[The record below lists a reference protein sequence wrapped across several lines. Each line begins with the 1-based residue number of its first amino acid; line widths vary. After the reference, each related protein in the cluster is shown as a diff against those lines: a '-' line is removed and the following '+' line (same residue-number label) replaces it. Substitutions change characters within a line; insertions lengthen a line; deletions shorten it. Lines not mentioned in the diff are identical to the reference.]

1 MGYKVKLFSICG
13 KEPVLDAIL
22 GTEPKMQ
29 AKIYREINLLDEYW
43 SDAKKIM
50 EKNPEVKKEL
60 DLNEAEY
67 QVIRAVI
74 KARQESGLTQ
84 AELAERAGTKQSN
97 IARLESGR
105 ANPTIE
111 FLQKVVG
118 AMGKKISVSII

>member
-1 MGYKVKLFSICG
+1 M
-13 KEPVLDAIL
+13 D
-22 GTEPKMQ
+22 
-29 AKIYREINLLDEYW
+29 W
-43 SDAKKIM
+43 SDAKKII
-50 EKNPEVKKEL
+50 EANPEVKKEL

-67 QVIRAVI
+67 QVIRAII

-111 FLQKVVG
+111 FLQKVVS
-118 AMGKKISVSII
+118 AMGKKIAVSII

>member
-1 MGYKVKLFSICG
+1 MDWN
-13 KEPVLDAIL
+13 E
-22 GTEPKMQ
+22 
-29 AKIYREINLLDEYW
+29 
-43 SDAKKIM
+43 AKKII

-60 DLNEAEY
+60 DTNEAEY
-67 QVIRAVI
+67 EVVRALI

-84 AELAERAGTKQSN
+84 AQLAERAGTKQSN

>member
-1 MGYKVKLFSICG
+1 M
-13 KEPVLDAIL
+13 DW
-22 GTEPKMQ
+22 T
-29 AKIYREINLLDEYW
+29 
-43 SDAKKIM
+43 DAKKIM
-50 EKNPEVKKEL
+50 EANSEVKKEL
-60 DLNEAEY
+60 DINEAEY
-67 QVIRAVI
+67 QVVRAII

-118 AMGKKISVSII
+118 AMGKKVAVSII